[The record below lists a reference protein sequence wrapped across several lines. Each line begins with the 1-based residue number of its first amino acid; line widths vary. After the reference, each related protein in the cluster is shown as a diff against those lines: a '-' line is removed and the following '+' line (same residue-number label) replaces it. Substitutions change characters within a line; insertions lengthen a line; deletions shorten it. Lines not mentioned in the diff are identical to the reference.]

1 MKTIINTPNAPAP
14 IGPYNQGV
22 ITNGKLLFT
31 AGQIA
36 LDPKSGEIIGTNI
49 EEQTKQVCENLSNIL
64 LAAGT
69 SAANVVKTT
78 VFLKNFNDFAS
89 MNKIYGEYFGNSAPA
104 RSTVEVVRLPKD
116 VLVEIELIAEIP

>member
-22 ITNGKLLFT
+22 VTNGKLLFT

>member
-69 SAANVVKTT
+69 SASNVVKTT

>member
-49 EEQTKQVCENLSNIL
+49 EEQTKQVCENLLNIL

>member
-1 MKTIINTPNAPAP
+1 MKTIINSPNAPAP

-78 VFLKNFNDFAS
+78 VFLKNFNDFTS